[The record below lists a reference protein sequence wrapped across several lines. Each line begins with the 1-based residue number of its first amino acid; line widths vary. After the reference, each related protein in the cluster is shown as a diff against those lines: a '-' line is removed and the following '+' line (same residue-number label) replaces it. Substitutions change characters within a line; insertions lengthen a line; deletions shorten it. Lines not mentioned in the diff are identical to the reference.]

1 MLDPPALKINVQ
13 YVLDTDTK
21 DITVN
26 KFLKKTHLPSVEGS
40 RNCRVKY
47 REDQA
52 KIVHD
57 TGVKKR
63 DTRLYKCVDAYL

>member
-1 MLDPPALKINVQ
+1 MLDPPALKINVR

-21 DITVN
+21 DITAN

-40 RNCRVKY
+40 RNCQVKY

-63 DTRLYKCVDAYL
+63 DTRLYKCVDMYL

>member
-26 KFLKKTHLPSVEGS
+26 KFKKKTHLPSVEGS

-57 TGVKKR
+57 KGVKKR
-63 DTRLYKCVDAYL
+63 DTRLYKCVDMYL

>member
-1 MLDPPALKINVQ
+1 M
-13 YVLDTDTK
+13 
-21 DITVN
+21 
-26 KFLKKTHLPSVEGS
+26 HLPSVEGS

-63 DTRLYKCVDAYL
+63 DTRLYKCVDTYL

>member
-13 YVLDTDTK
+13 YVLDTVTK

-26 KFLKKTHLPSVEGS
+26 KFKKKTHLPSVEGS

-63 DTRLYKCVDAYL
+63 DTRLYKCVDTYL

>member
-1 MLDPPALKINVQ
+1 MLDPPALKINVR

-26 KFLKKTHLPSVEGS
+26 KLKKTHMRSVEGS
-40 RNCRVKY
+40 RNCQVKY

-63 DTRLYKCVDAYL
+63 DTRLYKCVDTYL

>member
-1 MLDPPALKINVQ
+1 MR
-13 YVLDTDTK
+13 
-21 DITVN
+21 
-26 KFLKKTHLPSVEGS
+26 SVEGS
-40 RNCRVKY
+40 KNCQAKY

-63 DTRLYKCVDAYL
+63 DTRLNKCVDTYL